1 MNIRHKIALTALG
14 GITAVLLVAN
24 GFASASAP
32 APVGERIDVYLG
44 SPTTFPAGQ
53 PFNIRHGWGIGPTE
67 AASAGIYSFRLDVDG
82 TARPADD
89 VARSTGSPPTAE
101 YELPILNR
109 TWIFNFPAGM
119 TGTHQF
125 TGHWIAPCGTA
136 VKEMGYPGPC
146 RSPAEPVDALTRSL
160 TVDFMREDLALGRS
174 VTASNEYSGYPSSAS
189 LAVDG
194 DWWSY
199 WNSGDYPPQWIE
211 VDLGSVRSVGEI
223 DLGITQLPDSQTIH
237 RLYGRSSTADPWTLL
252 REFNGFTVDQQQLQ
266 YVAAVPQ
273 QIRYVRVETTSSLS
287 WVGWR
292 EIAVYGP

>member
-1 MNIRHKIALTALG
+1 MNIRHAIALTTLG
-14 GITAVLLVAN
+14 GIAAVLLVAN
-24 GFASASAP
+24 GFASAP
-32 APVGERIDVYLG
+32 APVGERINVYLG
-44 SPTTFPAGQ
+44 RPTTLPAGQ

-67 AASAGIYSFRLDVDG
+67 AAAAGIYSFQLDVDG
-82 TARPADD
+82 TTRSADD
-89 VARSTGSPPTAE
+89 IARSTGSPPATE

-119 TGTHQF
+119 TGTHRF
-125 TGHWIAPCGTA
+125 TGRWIAPCGTA

-146 RSPAEPVDALTRSL
+146 HSPAEPVEALTRSL
-160 TVDFMREDLALGRS
+160 TVDFVRENLALS
-174 VTASNEYSGYPSSAS
+174 KPVTSSGEYSGSPAS

-194 DWWSY
+194 DWYTY
-199 WNSGDYPPQWIE
+199 WNSGNYPPQWIE

-223 DLGITQLPDSQTIH
+223 DLGITQLPDCLTVH
-237 RLYGRSSTADPWTLL
+237 RLYGRASPSDPWTLL

-266 YVAAVPQ
+266 YLASGPQ